1 MNWGKWAFVSGTCAI
16 FLALLATG
24 CNGDTGK
31 TAATGEKLS
40 APVDLV
46 MFQQGANINDEEFAQ
61 LIAEPV
67 KQKYPNIT
75 VNLVRNKDGS
85 IEDLIAAGS
94 LPDMTFTS
102 HNSLNKYSQ
111 LGLAY
116 DITNELKKNKIDIQK
131 YDATAMK
138 TIQSRS
144 DKGEI
149 WGMPFSVNFS
159 ALYYNKDLFDKFA
172 VSYPRDGMTW
182 DDAIELA
189 KKLSRVDGGTQ
200 YAGLDIEAYE
210 RLGGQLSLS
219 VVDRQTGKAALLSNG
234 WPKVFQTYKT
244 IKEIPGNT
252 YKGNPKPAFEND
264 RVLAMFGSR
273 GARVGEFEEM
283 FNSGKAMNWD
293 MATMPTFP
301 ESPGKAFAV
310 DIHMLTILA
319 TSKHK
324 DPAFQVLS
332 YLVGEEAQ
340 SEMNKRGRLS
350 SLKDTKIRETF
361 GANLSSMKGKNIR
374 AVYATE
380 GAEEPPYSDNTSI
393 VKKELGPA
401 IKNVLNGKE
410 DINTALRNAEERANQ
425 AIAALNQ

>member
-1 MNWGKWAFVSGTCAI
+1 MKQGKLAIVYGSCAI
-16 FLALLATG
+16 FLALLVTG
-24 CNGDTGK
+24 CAGGTEKTGV
-31 TAATGEKLS
+31 TSENSTE
-40 APVDLV
+40 PVTLE

-67 KQKYPNIT
+67 KRKYPNIT
-75 VNLVRNKDGS
+75 VDLIRNKEGA
-85 IEDLIAAGS
+85 IEDLIASGT

-102 HNSLNKYSQ
+102 HNSLNKFSQ

-116 DITNELKKNKIDIQK
+116 DITNELKKYKIDIQR
-131 YDATAMK
+131 YDTTAMK

-159 ALYYNKDLFDKFA
+159 VLYYNKDLFDKFA
-172 VSYPRDGMTW
+172 VAYPRDGMHW

-200 YAGLDIEAYE
+200 YAGMDIEAYE
-210 RLGGQLSLS
+210 RLGGQLSLD
-219 VVDRQTGKAALLSNG
+219 VIDRKTGKAALLSTG
-234 WPKVFQTYKT
+234 WPKAFQTYKT
-244 IKEIPGNT
+244 IKDIPGNT

-273 GARVGEFEEM
+273 GARVGEFEELYH
-283 FNSGKAMNWD
+283 SGKAMNWD
-293 MATMPTFP
+293 MASMPTFP
-301 ESPGKAFAV
+301 EAPGKAFAV

-324 DPAFQVLS
+324 RAAFQVLA
-332 YLVGEEAQ
+332 YLIGEEAQ
-340 SEMNKRGRLS
+340 LEMNKRGRLS
-350 SLKDTKIRETF
+350 SLNDTRIRETF
-361 GANLSSMKGKNIR
+361 GANLQSMKGKNVR

-380 GAEEPPYSDNTSI
+380 GAEEPPYSENSGI
-393 VKKELGPA
+393 VKQELGPA
-401 IKNVLNGKE
+401 MKNVLSGKE

-425 AIAALNQ
+425 AIAAIN